1 MGFPPLP
8 PFLIG
13 RVNLERPSRRRQE
26 LAFAG
31 RSPATTESPP
41 GPRSGRAVKERGLAL
56 ADADAERRE
65 PVAAVAAPELV
76 QECHDEAGAAHAE
89 RMPERDRAAVDVHAL
104 RVETELTDDDE
115 AL

>member
-1 MGFPPLP
+1 MNGVSPVGLLP
-8 PFLIG
+8 EAEQT
-13 RVNLERPSRRRQE
+13 RVPRC
-26 LAFAG
+26 AFAG
-31 RSPATTESPP
+31 RSPATAESALE
-41 GPRSGRAVKERGLAL
+41 PRSGCAVEERGLAL
-56 ADADAERRE
+56 ADADAKRGE

-115 AL
+115 A